1 MFFTNQFDH
10 DYPLLSRNP
19 VYKHDADIN
28 ISEVGYNRVPAGLWQ
43 TMKRDVYILH
53 YIVKGKGVFMN
64 QPFDENCGYFVAPHE
79 LETIHAD
86 NDDPYE
92 SYWIMFRGSIASEI
106 LKNFNLKHNCVF
118 SFKHNKECAE
128 IIRNALFREDYV
140 NEIEEAY
147 ALQSVFYQLISVHM
161 KDVEPNDIMST
172 SVAYQVANY
181 IEKNYYNPIKID
193 TLAQNLHMSRN
204 HLYSL
209 FKQEYLVSPQEFL
222 ISYRIEKAKKLLVN
236 KQIHTSI
243 KEIALSVGFENPL
256 YFSRLFHKR
265 TGMSPSEFRKKADP
279 HLIYGEWS
287 QTITKK

>member
-1 MFFTNQFDH
+1 
-10 DYPLLSRNP
+10 
-19 VYKHDADIN
+19 
-28 ISEVGYNRVPAGLWQ
+28 
-43 TMKRDVYILH
+43 
-53 YIVKGKGVFMN
+53 
-64 QPFDENCGYFVAPHE
+64 
-79 LETIHAD
+79 
-86 NDDPYE
+86 
-92 SYWIMFRGSIASEI
+92 
-106 LKNFNLKHNCVF
+106 
-118 SFKHNKECAE
+118 
-128 IIRNALFREDYV
+128 
-140 NEIEEAY
+140 
-147 ALQSVFYQLISVHM
+147 M